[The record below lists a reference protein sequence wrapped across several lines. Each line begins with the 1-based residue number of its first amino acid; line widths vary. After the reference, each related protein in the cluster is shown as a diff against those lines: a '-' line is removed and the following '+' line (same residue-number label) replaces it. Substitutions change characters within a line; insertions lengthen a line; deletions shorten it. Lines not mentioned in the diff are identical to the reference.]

1 MNIKLRPVDKSEFPS
16 FQRIA
21 SRGFG
26 NHVDSA
32 LIDER
37 QKIVELDR
45 TIAAYD
51 GGDIVGTNLS
61 SSLTMNVPGDA
72 LPVAGIAYISVQ
84 ATHRRQGILTRM
96 MEFQLKDI
104 HSRQEPLA
112 ALYSSESLI
121 YGRFGFGIGTIQETW
136 EIDKR
141 HAQLL
146 KPNAASGHV
155 KFVDPNEMRSV
166 FPDIQKS
173 ALSDCPGT
181 ILTPDYEWDSRKNK
195 AEKSSGSQDIPFNI
209 LYETTRGIEGYATYT
224 NSGFSRWSTASLEV
238 SELFATTS
246 EAYTALW
253 NFCFEID
260 LIQTIKAINRPV
272 DDPLFWQLSDPQKLH
287 RTIYPHLSN
296 ALWIRLV
303 DVQSALAARKYMTSD
318 KLTLGI
324 MDNFCAWNTGVYEL
338 SGTPDGSQCR
348 LVNLTPDIS
357 LSVIDLASV
366 YLGTVKFSTLA
377 QAGRI
382 EENTYGSIH
391 RADTMFATH
400 SAPFCP
406 FFF

>member
-1 MNIKLRPVDKSEFPS
+1 MNIRLRPVDESEFPS

-51 GGDIVGTNLS
+51 GNDIVGTNLS
-61 SSLTMNVPGDA
+61 SSLTMNIPGDA

-84 ATHRRQGILTRM
+84 PTHRRQGILTSM
-96 MEFQLKDI
+96 MEFQLKNI

-121 YGRFGFGIGTIQETW
+121 YGRFGFGIGTIQESW

-146 KPNAASGHV
+146 KPNTASGHV
-155 KFVDPNEMRSV
+155 RFVDPNEMRSV
-166 FPDIQKS
+166 FPDIQKN
-173 ALSDCPGT
+173 ALSDRPGT
-181 ILTPDYEWDSRKNK
+181 IFTPDYEWDSKKNK
-195 AEKSSGSQDIPFNI
+195 AEESSADQAIPFNI
-209 LYETTRGIEGYATYT
+209 LYESTHGIEGYATYT
-224 NSGFSRWSTASLEV
+224 NSGFDRRSTSSLEV
-238 SELFATTS
+238 SELLGTTTA
-246 EAYTALW
+246 AYTSLW
-253 NFCFEID
+253 DFCLGID
-260 LIQTIKAINRPV
+260 LVQKIKAVNQPA
-272 DDPLFWQLSDPQKLH
+272 DDPLFWQLSEPQKLR
-287 RTIYPHLSN
+287 RTIYPDLSN

-303 DVQSALAARKYMTSD
+303 DVKSALAARKYMTRD
-318 KLTLGI
+318 KLTLGVV
-324 MDNFCAWNTGVYEL
+324 DNFCPWNAGKYEL

-348 LVNLTPDIS
+348 LVNSSPDIS

-382 EENTYGSIH
+382 EEHTYGSIH
-391 RADTMFATH
+391 RADAMFATH